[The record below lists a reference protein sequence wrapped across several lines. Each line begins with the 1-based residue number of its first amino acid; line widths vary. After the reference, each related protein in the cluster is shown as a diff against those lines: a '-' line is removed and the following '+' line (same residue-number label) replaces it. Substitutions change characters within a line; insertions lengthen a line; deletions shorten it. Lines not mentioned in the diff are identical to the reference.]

1 MALFGPETPVLYR
14 PLRSR
19 PEQQHLVHYL
29 GLPCSPCMFVHNN
42 KVIDCWFAKAR
53 CMSEIEPRAVY
64 ADVIRQL
71 EGDVEAGTAT
81 PAPPLRIVDR

>member
-1 MALFGPETPVLYR
+1 
-14 PLRSR
+14 
-19 PEQQHLVHYL
+19 VHYL

-53 CMSEIEPRAVY
+53 CMSEIQPRAVY
-64 ADVIRQL
+64 ADVVRQL
-71 EGDVEAGTAT
+71 DGNAQTGDAA